1 MRSTLSKGVVFLLY
15 GLAAAAPK
23 SSSGNGVSKRQSSPS
38 VPSGAPNAPA
48 PSAPAASNTP
58 EPVNKSC
65 NAPDSRGCWMDG
77 FDINTAYEDK
87 TPDTGITR
95 QNLQYELVLTEH
107 TSFTGGDGM
116 SKNSAMLINGAFPGP
131 TIEADWGDHV
141 EVRVVNNLRTNGTSI
156 HWHGL
161 RMFNNNVND
170 GVNGITE
177 CPLAPGSSKTYKWKA
192 EQYGSS
198 WYHSHFSDQYA
209 NGIVGAIKI
218 NGPTS
223 ANWDEDLGVYTLTDW
238 YYKGADEIRSSFT
251 APAAVPA
258 SDNILFNGTNVNKNG
273 GGNYSRVTLKPG
285 KTHKI
290 SLINMSVDNTFSVQL
305 VDHKMTVVNNDLVPV
320 KPFET
325 DSLYLSVGQRYEVII
340 KADQDPGAYWF
351 NVSFPSNRLCGTSN
365 MNKPASI
372 FQYEGASTKALP
384 RDAGKAITDAQC
396 QDKTDF
402 EPMYSVDVDQN
413 GFQKTDDDTLDVTV
427 DTSRTTSS
435 QQVYWKVNGQNMDIN
450 WDTPTLQYIAQNK
463 TDYPAAY
470 NLFKVPDENKW
481 TYWVIE
487 NLFPAP
493 HPMHLHGHDFYILG
507 HSEPASSGRGDGVRF
522 NAQSDTS
529 KLNFKN
535 PTRRDVTQLPGRG
548 WLVVAFKSDNPGAW
562 LFHCHIAWHVSQGL
576 SVQFLE
582 RSNDIASVMKISDI
596 DQTCDSWGDYSA
608 NAPFQQTDSG
618 LHRDVVLLASLDSI
632 FASSF
637 GLPESQSTTIQQL
650 NAVEQSA
657 PEILGGADEEVVFAE
672 GNIPELFAAVLTL
685 TNSVTDMQ
693 LSPAPVLTSWVLRKF
708 PYMKKATAVK
718 DGYIRDR
725 ITESVQLIE
734 GGKTEPW
741 SALHSVLLREREVAA
756 KEGRKPDYYKR
767 SIFDE
772 FFGFMM
778 AGHDTSAT
786 AMAWGVKY
794 LADNQASQDRLRSAL
809 RAALPEAVKEKR
821 TPTYQELIKAQV
833 PYLDAMVE
841 EVLRHAGPIAFVVRE
856 ALQDTT
862 VLGRHIPKGTN
873 VFLMA
878 NGPGYLEPNMPV
890 DDKSRSPGARRAQN
904 KALTGAWAD
913 DDISA
918 FRPERW
924 LKYDENAKDESDG
937 AFDPMAGPIL
947 AFGLGPRGCFGKRLG
962 LQTLKI
968 EFALIVWHFQ
978 LLPLPSELNGYEGIQ
993 RFARE
998 PTQCYVRLKN
1008 VEM

>member
-95 QNLQYELVLTEH
+95 QYELVLTEH
-107 TSFTGGDGM
+107 TTFTGGDGM
-116 SKNSAMLINGAFPGP
+116 SKNTAMLINGAFPGP

-582 RSNDIASVMKISDI
+582 RSNDIASTMKISDI

-618 LHRDVVLLASLDSI
+618 LRKRI
-632 FASSF
+632 
-637 GLPESQSTTIQQL
+637 
-650 NAVEQSA
+650 
-657 PEILGGADEEVVFAE
+657 
-672 GNIPELFAAVLTL
+672 AA
-685 TNSVTDMQ
+685 
-693 LSPAPVLTSWVLRKF
+693 
-708 PYMKKATAVK
+708 
-718 DGYIRDR
+718 
-725 ITESVQLIE
+725 
-734 GGKTEPW
+734 
-741 SALHSVLLREREVAA
+741 
-756 KEGRKPDYYKR
+756 
-767 SIFDE
+767 
-772 FFGFMM
+772 
-778 AGHDTSAT
+778 
-786 AMAWGVKY
+786 
-794 LADNQASQDRLRSAL
+794 
-809 RAALPEAVKEKR
+809 
-821 TPTYQELIKAQV
+821 
-833 PYLDAMVE
+833 
-841 EVLRHAGPIAFVVRE
+841 
-856 ALQDTT
+856 
-862 VLGRHIPKGTN
+862 
-873 VFLMA
+873 
-878 NGPGYLEPNMPV
+878 
-890 DDKSRSPGARRAQN
+890 
-904 KALTGAWAD
+904 
-913 DDISA
+913 
-918 FRPERW
+918 
-924 LKYDENAKDESDG
+924 
-937 AFDPMAGPIL
+937 
-947 AFGLGPRGCFGKRLG
+947 
-962 LQTLKI
+962 
-968 EFALIVWHFQ
+968 
-978 LLPLPSELNGYEGIQ
+978 
-993 RFARE
+993 
-998 PTQCYVRLKN
+998 
-1008 VEM
+1008 